1 MKKLVLVFFVMILST
16 VSMAKVVLKCQ
27 SAVSEMPYFEV
38 EVDTKVNVGPV
49 PEPPMPVP
57 LHKSC
62 NYDNFS
68 VEVKKTMDG
77 HHGAIT
83 IMKTFEVTD
92 FLLGEESSVLTFEN
106 GSLVVV
112 ETDNPDMHNALLN
125 ISLYEEESEVE
136 LTCQKF

>member
-38 EVDTKVNVGPV
+38 EVDTKVGVGPV
-49 PEPPMPVP
+49 PEPPMPAP

-77 HHGAIT
+77 HNGAIT
-83 IMKTFEVTD
+83 IMKSFKVTD
-92 FLLGEESSVLTFEN
+92 FLPFESSAQIEKEYVPPLN
-106 GSLVVV
+106 PVSSLSN
-112 ETDNPDMHNALLN
+112 NPEASAKKVAVTLPFFKRVKKA
-125 ISLYEEESEVE
+125 SG
-136 LTCQKF
+136 